1 MRFNIFDAESD
12 IEQAKMILEEV
23 IESLERSSDE
33 VEKGQDCVEVI
44 EQFGMSDSEELHAV
58 LDMNLEVLKAIFPD
72 QDWDDFDDI
81 EQAVITLQT
90 MVNSGFAGFDL
101 YQ

>member
-23 IESLERSSDE
+23 IEGLERSSDE

>member
-44 EQFGMSDSEELHAV
+44 EQFGMSDSEELQAV